1 MICAA
6 RQAARAAAPQ
16 PRVPQGRPPPPP
28 PPPATAPPTPQPPP
42 VAAAAAAI
50 KGARALSMRIN
61 AWEWRWPL
69 NTYRERDAKKLS
81 QALLDRLAEAERMSL
96 DQYREDLAERDK
108 VRASYAE
115 LAPDC
120 DACIGLSAP
129 AAAPSGLGSTGE
141 PNCTVHTSLL
151 GIPAISLPV
160 LQDEG
165 LPLGLQ
171 IAGFVNGD

>member
-1 MICAA
+1 K
-6 RQAARAAAPQ
+6 
-16 PRVPQGRPPPPP
+16 
-28 PPPATAPPTPQPPP
+28 

-120 DACIGLSAP
+120 DAWIENACQHAGRPFDPDIRPILR
-129 AAAPSGLGSTGE
+129 LGG
-141 PNCTVHTSLL
+141 VGRL
-151 GIPAISLPV
+151 I
-160 LQDEG
+160 EG
-165 LPLGLQ
+165 R
-171 IAGFVNGD
+171 